1 MKKLI
6 PFLLAVALACAASA
20 QIHVVKTSANGIGVD
35 ATALTAS
42 GGAAASTALAAF
54 NRDLARAGDLKP
66 VPKGQGA
73 VVLSGGAA
81 LVGGNV
87 RFILRADRA
96 GAVVLNAAFAAP
108 AASAHQAGNQAAD
121 ALFRAL
127 TGKPSFFLAE
137 VVFIGANGKAKE
149 LYLSDASGLAVRQ
162 LTHDRTIAVKP
173 RFSHDNK
180 LISYTSYLRRFP
192 DVYSI
197 DLATGA
203 RKVLSQYPG
212 LNSGGSF
219 SPDGRS
225 VALILSKDGNPDL
238 YVKDLASG
246 RLRRLT
252 NTRRVTEGSPCF
264 SPDGRFIVYVSDAGG
279 TYQLYV
285 ISAEGGAARRL
296 TSPSMASQNVS
307 PDWGPGGIA
316 CQSLVGGRFQIA
328 VVDPATGSSR
338 IITKYDAAYED
349 PSWAPDGRHILS
361 SRSGGGMASG
371 LYLLDTQGDPPVKF
385 TDASG
390 SWSMPAWMH

>member
-1 MKKLI
+1 MKKLLL
-6 PFLLAVALACAASA
+6 FLLALAAAFAASA
-20 QIHVVKTSANGIGVD
+20 QIRVVKTSGNGIGVD

-42 GGAAASTALAAF
+42 GGTAAATALEAF
-54 NRDLARAGDLKP
+54 NRDLARAGAMKP

-73 VVLSGGAA
+73 VTLSGGATA
-81 LVGGNV
+81 VGGSV
-87 RFILRADRA
+87 RFTLRADRA
-96 GAVVLNAAFAAP
+96 GRTILNSAFAAP

-121 ALFRAL
+121 ALYRAL
-127 TGKPSFFLAE
+127 TGKPSFFLSE
-137 VVFIGANGKAKE
+137 VVFVGASGKAKE

-173 RFSHDNK
+173 RFSHDNRT
-180 LISYTSYLRRFP
+180 ISYTSYLRRFP

-197 DLATGA
+197 DLASGA
-203 RKVLSQYPG
+203 RKAVSQYPG
-212 LNSGGSF
+212 LNSGGAF

-225 VALILSKDGNPDL
+225 MALILSKDGNPDL

-264 SPDGRFIVYVSDAGG
+264 SPDGRSIVYVSDAGG

-296 TSPSMASQNVS
+296 TTPAMGSQNVS
-307 PDWGPGGIA
+307 PDWGPAGIA
-316 CQSLVGGRFQIA
+316 CQSLAGGRFQIA
-328 VVDPATGSSR
+328 VVDPATGTHKPVTR
-338 IITKYDAAYED
+338 YDAAYED
-349 PSWAPDGRHILS
+349 PSWAPDGRHILA
-361 SRSGGGMASG
+361 SRAAGGATG

-385 TDASG
+385 TDAPG
-390 SWSMPAWMH
+390 NWTMPAWTH

>member
-1 MKKLI
+1 MKKLLL
-6 PFLLAVALACAASA
+6 FLLALAAAFAASA
-20 QIHVVKTSANGIGVD
+20 QIRVVKTSGNGIGVD

-42 GGAAASTALAAF
+42 GGAAAATALEAF
-54 NRDLARAGDLKP
+54 NRDLARAGAMKP

-73 VVLSGGAA
+73 VTLSGGAA
-81 LVGGNV
+81 AVGGSV
-87 RFILRADRA
+87 RFTLRADRA
-96 GAVVLNAAFAAP
+96 GQTVLNSAFAAP

-121 ALFRAL
+121 ALYRAL
-127 TGKPSFFLAE
+127 TGKPSFFLSQVA
-137 VVFIGANGKAKE
+137 FIGAAGKAKE

-173 RFSHDNK
+173 RFSFDNR

-197 DLATGA
+197 DLASGA

-212 LNSGGSF
+212 LNSGGAF

-264 SPDGRFIVYVSDAGG
+264 SPDGRSIVYVSDAGG

-296 TSPSMASQNVS
+296 TTPAMGSQNVS
-307 PDWGPGGIA
+307 PDWGSAGIA

-328 VVDPATGSSR
+328 VVDPATGASQ
-338 IITKYDAAYED
+338 IVTKYDAAYED
-349 PSWAPDGRHILS
+349 PSWAPDGRHILA
-361 SRSGGGMASG
+361 SRSAGGATG

-385 TDASG
+385 TDAPG
-390 SWSMPAWMH
+390 TWTMPAWTH